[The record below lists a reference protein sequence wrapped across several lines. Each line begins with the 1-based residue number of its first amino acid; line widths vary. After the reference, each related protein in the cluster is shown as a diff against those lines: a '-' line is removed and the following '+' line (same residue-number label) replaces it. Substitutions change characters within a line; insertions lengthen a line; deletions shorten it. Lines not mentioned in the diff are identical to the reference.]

1 MAQWQPDR
9 VVVVNDRSAMVGG
22 ASNLAI
28 LSAGLLERQG
38 LQVTYFAGDGPS
50 LDKPVDDTIN
60 LAGKPLVQQGK
71 LSAFVG
77 GLYNA
82 RAYDAL
88 HELISLRDTPSTIY
102 HVHGWSKILSP
113 SIFRALA
120 KVRERTVLHAH
131 DYFLACPNGGFANYR
146 KQQVCDL
153 IPMSAQCL
161 ATQCD
166 KRGYHEKLWR
176 SARHLLRQQFY
187 STSSLPAN
195 IVVVHERMRQ
205 MFERSGINV
214 ERVETIRNPVEPF
227 PTGPVTPAQ
236 NKAFFFIGRL
246 EPEKGFEDAAKAAR
260 LAGVKLH
267 VIGDG
272 NGRALLE
279 SLYPE
284 ITIHGWRGRE
294 EIGQLVRNARAV
306 VISSRVPEPFGLAAL
321 EAVSAGIPV
330 IMPAAALLGRELGEL
345 GCGLTFRSGDIEG
358 LADGLRRL
366 AIDDDL
372 VRGMSERCRMNGG
385 NLAHTPESW
394 GDAIMALYD
403 RVLRQAAN
411 PQRSPGRRSLSRAHP
426 ARIPG

>member
-1 MAQWQPDR
+1 MTQWQPDR
-9 VVVVNDRSAMVGG
+9 VVVINDRSAMVGG

-38 LQVTYFAGDGPS
+38 LQVTYFAGDAPS
-50 LDKPVDDTIN
+50 PDKPVDDTFN

-71 LSAFVG
+71 LSAFAG
-77 GLYNA
+77 GLYNP

-88 HELISLRDTPSTIY
+88 SELISLRDTPSTIY

-176 SARHLLRQQFY
+176 SARHLLREQFY
-187 STSSLPAN
+187 PTTLPAH

-205 MFERSGINV
+205 MFERSGVNI
-214 ERVETIRNPVEPF
+214 ERVETIRNPVEPYV
-227 PTGPVTPAQ
+227 TGNIEPSKHRT
-236 NKAFFFIGRL
+236 FYFIGRL
-246 EPEKGFEDAAKAAR
+246 EPEKGFEEAAQAAR
-260 LAGVKLH
+260 LAGARLH

-272 NGRALLE
+272 AGRAHLE
-279 SLYPE
+279 RNYPE
-284 ITIHGWRGRE
+284 IVIRGWQSRKGLQS
-294 EIGQLVRNARAV
+294 IVQDARAI
-306 VISSRVPEPFGLAAL
+306 VISSRVPEPFSLAAL
-321 EAVSAGIPV
+321 EAVSSGIPV
-330 IMPAAALLGRELGEL
+330 IMPDSALLGPEIASLE
-345 GCGLTFRSGDIEG
+345 CGLVFRNGDIRS
-358 LADGLRRL
+358 LADSLRRL
-366 AIDDDL
+366 ADDDDL
-372 VRGMSERCRMNGG
+372 VGRMSANCRREAPHLTHTTSSWTKALMSLYGDVLERSQKAE
-385 NLAHTPESW
+385 L
-394 GDAIMALYD
+394 
-403 RVLRQAAN
+403 
-411 PQRSPGRRSLSRAHP
+411 
-426 ARIPG
+426 

>member
-1 MAQWQPDR
+1 MTLWQPDR
-9 VVVVNDRSAMVGG
+9 VVVINDRSAMVGG

-28 LSAGLLERQG
+28 LSAGLLERHG
-38 LQVTYFAGDGPS
+38 LRVTYFAGDDPS
-50 LDKPVDDTIN
+50 PDKPVDDTIN

-77 GLYNA
+77 GIYNA
-82 RAYDAL
+82 RAHDAL
-88 HELISLRDTPSTIY
+88 HELISLHDTPSTIY

-176 SARHLLRQQFY
+176 SARHLLREQFY
-187 STSSLPAN
+187 PTTLPAN

-205 MFERSGINV
+205 MFERSGVNV

-227 PTGPVTPAQ
+227 PTGPVMPSR
-236 NKAFFFIGRL
+236 NSAFFFIGRL

-260 LAGVKLH
+260 LAGTKLH

-279 SLYPE
+279 NIYPE

-294 EIGQLVRNARAV
+294 EIGQLVRDARAV

-330 IMPAAALLGRELGEL
+330 IMPDAALLGRELEEL
-345 GCGLTFRSGDIEG
+345 GCGLTFRSGDTKG

-366 AIDDDL
+366 ATDDDL
-372 VRGMSERCRMNGG
+372 VRAMSERCRVNAG
-385 NLAHTPESW
+385 NLAHTPASW
-394 GDAIMALYD
+394 GNAIMALYD
-403 RVLRQAAN
+403 RVLRQAAD
-411 PQRSPGRRSLSRAHP
+411 PRRSPGHRPVSTTHP
-426 ARIPG
+426 ARISG